1 MITPTLLQRYQQLKQ
16 EQSHLRQRDAASVLG
31 VSEAALVACLPETT
45 ALLCQPARLLPALA
59 ELGRLKSITRNQVV
73 VHETEGE
80 YRNLT
85 LSEKTGLVLNPDGLD
100 LRLFLTHW
108 QYAYAVRQPG
118 PHGQLHSLQFFDAQ
132 GEAINKLYLLED
144 DKLPAWENL
153 IQAHRLPADIPP
165 PSPAPVGIRIAA
177 QPQPVASSDT
187 SGFAAA
193 WLALQDVHHFHALL
207 KRYGLQRQQAFRLAP
222 PGFAHRLQ
230 GRALSAL
237 LEGAA
242 ASALPIMAFVGN
254 RGMVQI
260 HTGPIQAVRRIG
272 PWLNV
277 LDPAFNLH
285 IQEEAITELWLVR
298 RPTRDGVI
306 TSVEVFDAA
315 GESVLSFFG
324 QRREGEPELAAWRAL
339 ATALPVLEVDH
350 AA

>member
-1 MITPTLLQRYQQLKQ
+1 MTTPTLFQRYQQLKQ
-16 EQSHLRQRDAASVLG
+16 EQAHLRQRDAASALG
-31 VSEAALVACLPETT
+31 VSEAALLACLPETIP
-45 ALLCQPARLLPALA
+45 LHCEPVRLLPALA
-59 ELGRLKSITRNQVV
+59 SLGRLKSITRNQVV
-73 VHETEGE
+73 VHETQGE
-80 YRNLT
+80 YRHLS

-108 QYAYAVRQPG
+108 QHAYAVRQPG
-118 PHGQLHSLQFFDAQ
+118 PHGLLHSLQFFDAD
-132 GEAINKLYLLED
+132 GVAINKLYLLEQ

-153 IQAHRLPADIPP
+153 VQSLRLPVDTPLPEAGSVTARPE
-165 PSPAPVGIRIAA
+165 AA
-177 QPQPVASSDT
+177 AAGDT

-222 PGFAHRLQ
+222 PGFAWRLHAD
-230 GRALSAL
+230 ALCAL

-242 ASALPIMAFVGN
+242 ASGLPIMAFVGN
-254 RGMVQI
+254 HGIVQI
-260 HTGPIQAVRRIG
+260 HTGSIKTVRRVG

-285 IQEEAITELWLVR
+285 IQEDGVDAVWLVR

-324 QRREGEPELAAWRAL
+324 KRREGELELSAWRAL
-339 ATALPVLEVDH
+339 AEALPAQEAEH

>member
-1 MITPTLLQRYQQLKQ
+1 MSTPTLLQRYQQLRQ
-16 EQSHLRQRDAASVLG
+16 EQSQLRQRDAARALG
-31 VSEAALVACLPETT
+31 VSEAALVACLPQTI
-45 ALLCQPARLLPALA
+45 ALHCQPAQLLPALA
-59 ELGRLKSITRNQVV
+59 ALGQLKSITRNQVV
-73 VHETEGE
+73 VHETQGA

-108 QYAYAVRQPG
+108 QHAYALRQPG
-118 PHGQLHSLQFFDAQ
+118 PQGLLHSLQFFDAQ
-132 GEAINKLYLLED
+132 GEAINKLYLLEE
-144 DKLPAWENL
+144 DKLPAWEKL
-153 IQAHRLPADIPP
+153 VQTHRMQADA
-165 PSPAPVGIRIAA
+165 PAPAGISIAA
-177 QPQPVASSDT
+177 QPHVAASSDT
-187 SGFAAA
+187 SGFADA

-207 KRYGLQRQQAFRLAP
+207 KRYGLKRQQAFRLAP
-222 PGFAHRLQ
+222 PGFAHRLH
-230 GRALSAL
+230 GSALTAL

-260 HTGPIQAVRRIG
+260 HTGPIKSVRRVG

-285 IQEEAITELWLVR
+285 ILEDEITELWLVR

-306 TSVEVFDAA
+306 TSVEAFDAA

-324 QRREGEPELAAWRAL
+324 QRREGEAELPAWRAL
-339 ATALPVLEVDH
+339 AAALPAQEAQH

>member
-1 MITPTLLQRYQQLKQ
+1 MTTPTLLQRYQQLKQ
-16 EQSHLRQRDAASVLG
+16 EQTHLRQRDAASVLG
-31 VSEAALVACLPETT
+31 VSEAALVACLPETIP
-45 ALLCQPARLLPALA
+45 LQCQPAQLLPALA
-59 ELGRLKSITRNQVV
+59 TLGKLKSITRNQVV
-73 VHETEGE
+73 VHETHGE
-80 YRNLT
+80 YLNLT

-100 LRLFLTHW
+100 LRLFLSHW
-108 QYAYAVRQPG
+108 QHAYALRQPG
-118 PHGQLHSLQFFDAQ
+118 AHGLLHSLQFFDAQ
-132 GEAINKLYLLED
+132 GEAINKLYLLEEK
-144 DKLPAWENL
+144 KLPAWENL
-153 IQAHRLPADIPP
+153 VQTHRMQADTLVPVPA
-165 PSPAPVGIRIAA
+165 GINIAA
-177 QPQPVASSDT
+177 QPQLAASSDT
-187 SGFAAA
+187 SGFADA

-207 KRYGLQRQQAFRLAP
+207 KRYGLQRQQAFSLAP
-222 PGFAHRLQ
+222 PGFAWRLH
-230 GRALSAL
+230 GTALTAL

-260 HTGPIQAVRRIG
+260 HTGPIKAVRRVG

-285 IQEEAITELWLVR
+285 ILEEEITALWLVR

>member
-1 MITPTLLQRYQQLKQ
+1 MTTPTLLQRYQQLKQ
-16 EQSHLRQRDAASVLG
+16 EQTHLRQRDAASVLG
-31 VSEAALVACLPETT
+31 VSEAALVACLPETIP
-45 ALLCQPARLLPALA
+45 LHCQPAQLLPALA
-59 ELGRLKSITRNQVV
+59 TLGKLKSITRNQVV
-73 VHETEGE
+73 VHETQGE
-80 YRNLT
+80 YLNLT

-118 PHGQLHSLQFFDAQ
+118 PHGLQHSLQFFDAA
-132 GEAINKLYLLED
+132 GVAINKLYLLEQ

-153 IQAHRLPADIPP
+153 VQTLRLPQDTPLP
-165 PSPAPVGIRIAA
+165 E
-177 QPQPVASSDT
+177 ASSVTTSPSATAVSDT
-187 SGFAAA
+187 RGFADA

-222 PGFAHRLQ
+222 PGFAWRLHAD
-230 GRALSAL
+230 ALCAL

-260 HTGPIQAVRRIG
+260 HTGPIQTVRRVG
-272 PWLNV
+272 HWLNV

-285 IQEEAITELWLVR
+285 IQEEEVDAVWLVR

-315 GESVLSFFG
+315 GDSVLSFFG
-324 QRREGEPELAAWRAL
+324 QRREGELELSAWRAL

>member
-1 MITPTLLQRYQQLKQ
+1 MTTSTLLQRYQQLKQ
-16 EQSHLRQRDAASVLG
+16 EQAHLRQRDAASALG
-31 VSEAALVACLPETT
+31 VSEAALLACLPETIP
-45 ALLCQPARLLPALA
+45 LHCQPARLLPALA
-59 ELGRLKSITRNQVV
+59 SLGRLKSITRNQVV
-73 VHETEGE
+73 VHETQGE
-80 YRNLT
+80 YRQLS

-108 QYAYAVRQPG
+108 QHAYAVRQPG
-118 PHGQLHSLQFFDAQ
+118 PHGLLHSLQFFDAA
-132 GEAINKLYLLED
+132 GAAINKLYLLEQ

-153 IQAHRLPADIPP
+153 VQSLRLPAD
-165 PSPAPVGIRIAA
+165 SPLPETCSVS
-177 QPQPVASSDT
+177 ASRQKEAISDT

-222 PGFAHRLQ
+222 PGFAWRLHA
-230 GRALSAL
+230 GALCTL
-237 LEGAA
+237 LEDAA

-260 HTGPIQAVRRIG
+260 HTGLIKTVRRIG

-277 LDPAFNLH
+277 LDPAFSLH
-285 IQEEAITELWLVR
+285 IQEEGVDEVWLVR

-324 QRREGEPELAAWRAL
+324 KRREGELELSAWRAL
-339 ATALPVLEVDH
+339 AEALPAQEVEH